1 MGVLISLEIP
11 VVFLLLRLSSLSTKY
26 VVVYEDCSHQS
37 ILPFCGVAGLF
48 AVKSR
53 CLLALEKRSMRGGRA
68 TLRAPGAPLS
78 THRVTYL
85 KLESYLGKQE
95 WGRIYAARLN
105 ESRAISLVSCLRKTA
120 NSLKPQLFS
129 IPVRY

>member
-37 ILPFCGVAGLF
+37 ILPYCGVAGLF

-53 CLLALEKRSMRGGRA
+53 CLLALEKRSTRGGRA

-85 KLESYLGKQE
+85 NKQE
-95 WGRIYAARLN
+95 RGRICAARLN
-105 ESRAISLVSCLRKTA
+105 ESRATSLVSCLRKTA
-120 NSLKPQLFS
+120 N
-129 IPVRY
+129 